1 MMSFLR
7 KHMKV
12 IFLITIVG
20 FLSGAFIGFGSYF
33 FGGAANAD
41 TAAEVNGEKI
51 PYRRYNAM
59 LNRVIDNMR
68 RNKEEVN
75 ESTMNRLKQE
85 VLQDMIQEEVFWKEA
100 RKYGIS
106 VSDQE
111 LAADIQNYPA
121 FQRGGRF
128 DPQAYA
134 QILYQMLHTT
144 AQEFELSRRRQI
156 AIAKLRQLIASSIQV
171 SEPEAKLEYLR
182 AHGGKMTDYDK
193 DHDKFVQNLRQE
205 KVMLVFNEW
214 FKQLNQTVKIRV
226 FLNGREAV

>member
-68 RNKEEVN
+68 RNKEEIN

-106 VSDQE
+106 VSDKE

-121 FQRGGRF
+121 FQREGRF

-144 AQEFELSRRRQI
+144 AQEFEVSRRRQI

-182 AHGGKMTDYDK
+182 AHAGKMTNYDK

-205 KVMLVFNEW
+205 KVMMVFNEW